1 MKFSACVIAAFF
13 PVAAFAAPLELT
25 PASPQPSGLS
35 AGLAVSYAYPSD
47 VKTLADARSAL
58 DKRAKAGPALSG
70 LSYQDTKDGGKVMTS
85 RFSTNVAAQ
94 INGYIR
100 FDAAGIYTMNV
111 WSNDGIE
118 AWIGGQEIAFYDD
131 RHPCEPAGE
140 VQVSVPQA
148 GWYALEALYFQRQGT
163 ACLMMEW
170 GSGSDLKLVPDAA
183 FGH

>member
-1 MKFSACVIAAFF
+1 MKFSASVIASFL
-13 PVAAFAAPLELT
+13 PMAALAAPLELT
-25 PASPQPSGLS
+25 PANPQPSGLS

-58 DKRAKAGPALSG
+58 DKRATQGPPLSG
-70 LSYQDTKDGGKVMTS
+70 LSYEDTTDGSKVMTS

-94 INGYIR
+94 ITGYIR
-100 FDAAGIYTMNV
+100 FDAAGIYTVNM

-118 AWIGGQEIAFYDD
+118 ASIGGQEIAYYDD

-163 ACLMMEW
+163 ACLMLEW
-170 GSGSDLKLVPDAA
+170 GSGSDLELVPDAA